1 MLLTGQEAEIHYE
14 WLKTDKQTKKLQE
27 LICTE
32 VHFPQHLYDRSKE
45 SNTIMSGIK
54 QQLMQ
59 AAHTYDTSA
68 VTTCAPNTVFM
79 LQNKYENIP
88 GAGKGAREEETV
100 LAFKSSTQS
109 DYQLCVLVPILYL
122 LLDLQKLST
131 WIVVKTGEFIFQSR

>member
-32 VHFPQHLYDRSKE
+32 VHFPQHLYNRSKE

-59 AAHTYDTSA
+59 AVHTYDTSA

-131 WIVVKTGEFIFQSR
+131 WTVVKTGELIF

>member
-1 MLLTGQEAEIHYE
+1 
-14 WLKTDKQTKKLQE
+14 
-27 LICTE
+27 
-32 VHFPQHLYDRSKE
+32 
-45 SNTIMSGIK
+45 
-54 QQLMQ
+54 MQ
-59 AAHTYDTSA
+59 AVHTYDTSA

-109 DYQLCVLVPILYL
+109 DYQLCVLVSILYL

-131 WIVVKTGEFIFQSR
+131 WTVVKTGELIF